1 MKLKRLSIS
10 CTPWNFNNSSFRSSQ
25 SVRSTLMKWHATKQD
40 TARHSR
46 VCWRDTSVKHSFDR
60 LYGVAVRSECLRFP
74 AGIWST
80 SFDRLYGVAVRSE
93 CLRFPARI
101 WSASFDRLYGVAVR
115 SECLR
120 FPARIWDFSKPVT
133 CIGVSRRRRRV
144 LFFVSSHDLSQY
156 FHIQITKNLAQ
167 SLFYEI
173 SDSVTWLTPC

>member
-1 MKLKRLSIS
+1 MKRSSFFCI
-10 CTPWNFNNSSFRSSQ
+10 PWNFNNSSFRSSQ

-101 WSASFDRLYGVAVR
+101 W
-115 SECLR
+115 
-120 FPARIWDFSKPVT
+120 DFSKPVT

-167 SLFYEI
+167 SLFYKI